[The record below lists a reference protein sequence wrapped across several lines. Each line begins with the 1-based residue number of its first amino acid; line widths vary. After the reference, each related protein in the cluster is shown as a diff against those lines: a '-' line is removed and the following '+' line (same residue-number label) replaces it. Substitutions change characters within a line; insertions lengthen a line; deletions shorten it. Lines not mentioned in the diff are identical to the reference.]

1 MKIDNHVHIGVDPLF
16 YLQGW
21 SPYALDLQRLFNEAG
36 DSGIDAWV
44 VFPFVSYMA
53 FDIEG
58 LRQNR
63 VELPKHATHI
73 PYAFENR
80 RLCDDIQRME
90 PERQRRLWP
99 FLIADPFRMPAAQVK
114 EWQRL
119 PSNYPVHGIKI
130 QPTILQSPI
139 RSLLEEGRCMVEY
152 AEANNLPFLIHSSI
166 APDDIWSQC
175 RDILAVAE
183 ANPNV
188 RFILAHSCRFHH
200 ESLRRVAELPNTW
213 FDCSAHIIHCQC
225 AVKNL
230 PTVAVPPERFPSNYA
245 NPTQVLRD
253 LAEAFPNKL
262 IWGSDAPFYSYE
274 DAKLQ
279 MRSTY
284 RAEVAAL
291 DALPDSLREKV
302 CFHNTLAWLGKKPEN
317 LIYQK

>member
-16 YLQGW
+16 YLQNW
-21 SPYALDLQRLFNEAG
+21 SPYALDLERLFNEAG

-63 VELPKHATHI
+63 VELPKNTPHV

-80 RLCDDIQRME
+80 RLCEDIMRSV
-90 PERQRRLWP
+90 PERRRRLWP
-99 FLIADPFRMPAAQVK
+99 FLMADPLRMPAAQVK
-114 EWQRL
+114 EWEKL
-119 PSNYPVHGIKI
+119 PADYPVHGIKI

-139 RSLLEEGRCMVEY
+139 RSLLEEGSCMVEY
-152 AEANNLPFLIHSSI
+152 AKAHDLPFLIHSSI

-175 RDILAVAE
+175 SDILAVAE

-188 RFILAHSCRFHH
+188 RFILAHSCRYHH
-200 ESLRRVAELPNTW
+200 ESLKRVAEMPNTW
-213 FDCSAHIIHCQC
+213 FDCSAHIIHCAC
-225 AVKNL
+225 AVENRAA
-230 PTVAVPPERFPSNYA
+230 VAIAEERFPSDYNDPA
-245 NPTQVLRD
+245 RVLRD
-253 LAEAFPNKL
+253 LAEAFPDSL

-279 MRSTY
+279 MRSSY

-291 DALPDSLREKV
+291 DALPEPLRTKV
-302 CFHNTLAWLGKKPEN
+302 SCRNTLEWLGKPAEK
-317 LIYQK
+317 